1 MRHGTHRLVRAGKL
15 VPGKRGLHDNGESA
29 QVDLCGASATHA
41 FRALTDDRAGGLMLA
56 IFTPALSAPLKP
68 VDIAGID
75 VF

>member
-1 MRHGTHRLVRAGKL
+1 
-15 VPGKRGLHDNGESA
+15 LHDNGESA